1 MLFEDV
7 PTWSVARSG
16 KVNSGFVPTVV
27 LFENLYVYER
37 AQVDGDTVNPIAPG
51 VGVGSPI
58 T

>member
-1 MLFEDV
+1 MLFEDA
-7 PTWSVARSG
+7 PTCRVAMSG

-37 AQVDGDTVNPIAPG
+37 AQIDGDTVNPIAPV